1 MPHVGGQLQAQFMA
15 RIRGR
20 DLQRCLVV
28 PVDVG
33 KSTAMA
39 LVADHYGEVVV
50 EPFEFPLTEPGF
62 AVLASAIAHS
72 EAARSAEVLRVGVE
86 SAGHYHRTLVARLR
100 SGGYEVVELNPA
112 AVKESRAQQLLA
124 RLKSDARDLGAMAE
138 LMVRGAGR
146 QPALRTDA
154 LATQAAWVAHRRRK
168 VTARVALANQ
178 VIGELDLVFPGLDD
192 CFKDVLRAKG
202 GRIIVS
208 EISDPDRIRR
218 QGVEGLR
225 RFVARRGIALST
237 PKATEV
243 VEAARVALRLPAAER
258 AALGRVLSADLSL
271 LAALEAE
278 IVAAEGAL
286 GEVLADTPAG
296 ILQSLPGIAVVR
308 ASHYGAGIGDPTRFP
323 NAAAAYRAA
332 GLVPALYESA
342 GRTRG
347 RQHISREGSVELRQ
361 AIIELGRGLS
371 QHDPDFK
378 AYRQRL
384 LNDDKEPAV
393 AAVAVGHRAHRLAFA
408 MLRDQSPYDASK
420 WAKSVAAGRTA
431 MAKTQRAHQND
442 VTCPPPATTLAQGG
456 EADKKS
462 KNAVGRH
469 ARG

>member
-39 LVADHYGEVVV
+39 LVADHYGEVVT
-50 EPFEFPLTEPGF
+50 EPFEFPLSEPGF
-62 AVLASAIAHS
+62 ALLATAIARS
-72 EAARSAEVLRVGVE
+72 GASRSAEVVRVGVE
-86 SAGHYHRTLVARLR
+86 SAGHYHRNLVARLR
-100 SGGYEVVELNPA
+100 AGGYEVVELNPA

-146 QPALRTDA
+146 RPALRTDA

-178 VIGELDLVFPGLDD
+178 VIGELDLVFPGLDA
-192 CFKDVLRAKG
+192 CFKDVLRAKA
-202 GRIIVS
+202 GRVIVAH
-208 EISDPDRIRR
+208 IADPDRVRR

-225 RFVARRGIALST
+225 RFVARRGVALSR
-237 PKATEV
+237 PKAAEV
-243 VEAARVALRLPAAER
+243 VEAARVALRLPGAER
-258 AALGRVLSADLSL
+258 AAMGRVLGADLSL
-271 LAALEAE
+271 LAALDAE

-286 GEVLADTPAG
+286 AGVLGDTPAG

-308 ASHYGAGIGDPTRFP
+308 ASNYGAGIGDPARFP

-332 GLVPALYESA
+332 GLVPTLYESA

-378 AYRQRL
+378 AYRQRRL
-384 LNDDKEPAV
+384 DEAKERVV

-408 MLRDQSPYDASK
+408 MLRDQSPYDAGR

-431 MAKTQRAHQND
+431 MAKTKKAHQND
-442 VTCPPPATTLAQGG
+442 VTCPPPATSLAQGG
-456 EADKKS
+456 EADK
-462 KNAVGRH
+462 NDNPAGRR